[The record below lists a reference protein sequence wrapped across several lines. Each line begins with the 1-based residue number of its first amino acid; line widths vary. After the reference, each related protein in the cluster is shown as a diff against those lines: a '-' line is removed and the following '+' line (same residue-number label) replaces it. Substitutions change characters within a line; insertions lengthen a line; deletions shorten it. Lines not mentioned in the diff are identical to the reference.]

1 MKPILI
7 VITGPTA
14 VGKTELSLK
23 VAAHFGTVIISAD
36 SRQMYREMKIG
47 TAVPPEELL
56 QKVRHY
62 FIGTRSIHEY
72 YNASMFEVE
81 VIELLKTL
89 FTEHQAVVMTGG
101 SMLYIDAVC
110 RGIDDVPTVDPE
122 IRKELL
128 ELFETGGI
136 EALRFE
142 LKRVDPQYYR
152 SADLKN
158 HKRLLHAV
166 EISRMTGRPYSG
178 FRKGIVKERPFR
190 IVKIGLNTSRGLLY
204 ERINSRVDRMIAEG
218 LEEEARQL
226 YPFAG
231 LNALNTV
238 GYREWFSFFRGE
250 TEREDTITLI
260 KSNTRRYARK
270 QLTWFRKDP
279 DIHWFDIHELDKV
292 IPWLEGIM

>member
-7 VITGPTA
+7 VITGPTSI
-14 VGKTELSLK
+14 GKTDISLK
-23 VAAHFGTVIISAD
+23 IAEHFNTVIISAD
-36 SRQMYREMKIG
+36 SRQIYREMKTG
-47 TAVPPEELL
+47 TAVPPEEQLR
-56 QKVRHY
+56 QIRHY

-72 YNASMFEVE
+72 YNASMFEDE

-89 FTEHQAVVMTGG
+89 FNENHTVVMTGG
-101 SMLYIDAVC
+101 SMLYVDAVC
-110 RGIDDVPTVDPE
+110 RGIDDLPTVDLE

-128 ELFETGGI
+128 RLFETGGI

-142 LKRVDPQYYR
+142 LKRVDPEYYR
-152 SADLKN
+152 STDLRN
-158 HKRLLHAV
+158 YKRLLHAV
-166 EISRMTGRPYSG
+166 EISRMTGRPYSE

-190 IVKIGLNTSRGLLY
+190 IVKAGLKTSRENLY
-204 ERINSRVDRMIAEG
+204 KRINYRVDRMVSDG

-250 TEREDTITLI
+250 IGREEAIAQI

-279 DIHWFDIHELDKV
+279 EIHWFDLEETGRI
-292 IPWLEGIM
+292 IPWLEEIM